1 LTYNHFRIGISSWTF
16 PWAVGVNKGP
26 RPDKL
31 MTVFDLLDKARELQV
46 PVLQIADNLP
56 LELLPEAALDELA
69 EKAKAWNISIEIGT
83 KGIDVAHLLRFLEIA
98 KKFKSPILRT
108 LPALFGKTAVF
119 DEVKRN
125 LAEVLPAFEK
135 AGVIIVLENTEAFTA
150 AEYVALMNEVNH
162 PNLRLCVDLANALGK
177 MEGPKYVFEQML
189 PYCANY
195 HFKDVEIIRSQTLM
209 GFSVK
214 GKPSGQGQIPVKWV
228 LNMLKSNRMFP
239 SVIIELWPPL
249 QDDIDKTVELEN
261 KWATESVA
269 SLKSIVN
276 EINAS
281 PR

>member
-1 LTYNHFRIGISSWTF
+1 MRDEYFKIGISSWTF

-26 RPDKL
+26 RPEKL
-31 MTVFDLLDKARELQV
+31 MSVFDLLNKARELQV

-56 LELLPEAALDELA
+56 LELLPEAELDELA
-69 EKAKAWNISIEIGT
+69 KRAEAWDISIEIGT
-83 KGIDVAHLLRFLEIA
+83 KGIDVDRLLRFLEIA

-125 LAEVLPAFEK
+125 LAEVLPEFEK

-195 HFKDVEIIRSQTLM
+195 HFKDVEIIRSRTLM
-209 GFSVK
+209 GFSVN

-228 LNMLKSNRMFP
+228 LNKLKSNKMFP

-249 QDDIDKTVELEN
+249 QESIDKTIALEN
-261 KWATESVA
+261 DWAAESVA
-269 SLKSIVN
+269 NLKIIVN
-276 EINAS
+276 AINGN
-281 PR
+281 

>member
-1 LTYNHFRIGISSWTF
+1 MRDEYFKIGISSWTF

-26 RPDKL
+26 RPEKL
-31 MTVFDLLDKARELQV
+31 MSVFDLLNKARELQV

-56 LELLPEAALDELA
+56 LELLPEAELDELA
-69 EKAKAWNISIEIGT
+69 KRAEAWDISIEIGT
-83 KGIDVAHLLRFLEIA
+83 KGIDVDRLLRFLEIA

-125 LAEVLPAFEK
+125 LAEVLPEFEK

-195 HFKDVEIIRSQTLM
+195 HFKDVEIIRSRTLM
-209 GFSVK
+209 GFSVN
-214 GKPSGQGQIPVKWV
+214 GNPSGQGQIPVKWV
-228 LNMLKSNRMFP
+228 LNKLKSNKMFP

-249 QDDIDKTVELEN
+249 QESIDKTIALEN
-261 KWATESVA
+261 DWAAESVA
-269 SLKSIVN
+269 NLKIIVN
-276 EINAS
+276 AINGN
-281 PR
+281 